1 MKEDVS
7 VKVKLNP
14 SIKSQINN
22 TCNKITYGIARQTLD
37 LTLPHIPLYTGK
49 LRKTSMGAGVRG
61 SETHYYIGSY
71 TDYAKKVW
79 NKPKGTNW
87 SEPNTFAKWY
97 EVIWEKKR
105 TDIIENSTRR
115 YGLK

>member
-1 MKEDVS
+1 MKDVN
-7 VKVKLNP
+7 VKVKWNT

-22 TCNKITYGIARQTLD
+22 TCNKISYGVARQTLD
-37 LTLPHIPLYTGK
+37 ITYPHIPLDTGK
-49 LRKTSMGAGVRG
+49 LRKSSMSAGVRG

-71 TDYAKKVW
+71 TSYASDVW
-79 NKPKGTNW
+79 NKSKNTNW

-97 EVIWEKKR
+97 EVIWNKKSK
-105 TDIIENSTRR
+105 DIIENSTRR